1 MNNVIISTH
10 GLKKYYFVGE
20 STVKALDGVDMTVN
34 KGESVC
40 IAGRSGSGK
49 STMLNMLAGLELPTS
64 GTVQVAS
71 KRLESM
77 NEKARIRFRRD
88 DIGFVFQSFNL
99 LGKLT
104 ALENVKLPL
113 SYAGVRLKEA
123 DARARKQL
131 ALVGLEG
138 REHHLPNQLS
148 GGQQQRVAIARALVC
163 EPEIILADEP
173 TGALDSKSARQ
184 LLESLAHLNERGST
198 ILMVTH
204 DSFSASYCNR
214 IVFIKDG
221 GLYGELRRNGTERSA
236 FYRRIVDVVSSMGGA
251 GEDDAADEVTRHAC

>member
-49 STMLNMLAGLELPTS
+49 STLLNMLAGLELPTS

-88 DIGFVFQSFNL
+88 DIGFVFQSYNL
-99 LGKLT
+99 MPQYS
-104 ALENVKLPL
+104 ALENVALPL
-113 SYAGVRLKEA
+113 AIRGAPLKLRNEIAEAMLVRVGLKEHI
-123 DARARKQL
+123 
-131 ALVGLEG
+131 
-138 REHHLPNQLS
+138 HHKPGELS
-148 GGQQQRVAIARALVC
+148 GGQQQRVGIARA
-163 EPEIILADEP
+163 IITRPPIVLADEP
-173 TGALDSKSARQ
+173 TGNLDTGTSEETME
-184 LLESLAHLNERGST
+184 LLTGLFRERGTTFILVSHDPGMRKYTDRT
-198 ILMVTH
+198 IT
-204 DSFSASYCNR
+204 FSDGR
-214 IVFIKDG
+214 ISNTIA
-221 GLYGELRRNGTERSA
+221 EE
-236 FYRRIVDVVSSMGGA
+236 
-251 GEDDAADEVTRHAC
+251 

>member
-1 MNNVIISTH
+1 MTAAGGKGHRTGRIRMNNVIISTH

-88 DIGFVFQSFNL
+88 DIGFVFQSYNL
-99 LGKLT
+99 MPQYS
-104 ALENVKLPL
+104 ALENVALPL
-113 SYAGVRLKEA
+113 AIRGAPLKLRNEIAEAMLVRVGLKEHI
-123 DARARKQL
+123 
-131 ALVGLEG
+131 
-138 REHHLPNQLS
+138 HHKPGELS
-148 GGQQQRVAIARALVC
+148 GGQQQRVGIARA
-163 EPEIILADEP
+163 IITRPPIVLADEP
-173 TGALDSKSARQ
+173 TGNLDTGTSEETME
-184 LLESLAHLNERGST
+184 LLTGLFRERGTTFILVSHDPGMRKYTDRT
-198 ILMVTH
+198 IT
-204 DSFSASYCNR
+204 FSDGR
-214 IVFIKDG
+214 ISNTIA
-221 GLYGELRRNGTERSA
+221 EE
-236 FYRRIVDVVSSMGGA
+236 
-251 GEDDAADEVTRHAC
+251 

>member
-88 DIGFVFQSFNL
+88 DIGFVFQSYSL
-99 LGKLT
+99 MPQYS
-104 ALENVKLPL
+104 ALENVALPL
-113 SYAGVRLKEA
+113 AIRGAPLKLRNEIAEAMLVRVGLKEHI
-123 DARARKQL
+123 
-131 ALVGLEG
+131 
-138 REHHLPNQLS
+138 HHKPGELS
-148 GGQQQRVAIARALVC
+148 GGQQQRVGIARA
-163 EPEIILADEP
+163 IITRPPIVLADEP
-173 TGALDSKSARQ
+173 TGNLDTGTSEETME
-184 LLESLAHLNERGST
+184 LLTGLFRERGTTFILVSHDPGMRKYTDRT
-198 ILMVTH
+198 IT
-204 DSFSASYCNR
+204 FSDGR
-214 IVFIKDG
+214 ISNT
-221 GLYGELRRNGTERSA
+221 LAEE
-236 FYRRIVDVVSSMGGA
+236 
-251 GEDDAADEVTRHAC
+251 

>member
-64 GTVQVAS
+64 GTVQVAG

-88 DIGFVFQSFNL
+88 DIGFVFQSYNL
-99 LGKLT
+99 MPQYT
-104 ALENVKLPL
+104 ALENVALPL
-113 SYAGVRLKEA
+113 AIRGAPLKLRNEIVEAMLVRVGLKEHI
-123 DARARKQL
+123 
-131 ALVGLEG
+131 
-138 REHHLPNQLS
+138 HHKPGELS
-148 GGQQQRVAIARALVC
+148 GGQQQRVGIARA
-163 EPEIILADEP
+163 IITRPPIVLADEP
-173 TGALDSKSARQ
+173 TGNLDTGTSEETME
-184 LLESLAHLNERGST
+184 LLTGLFRERGTTFILVSHDPGMRKYTDRT
-198 ILMVTH
+198 IT
-204 DSFSASYCNR
+204 FSDGR
-214 IVFIKDG
+214 ISNT
-221 GLYGELRRNGTERSA
+221 LAEE
-236 FYRRIVDVVSSMGGA
+236 
-251 GEDDAADEVTRHAC
+251 

>member
-88 DIGFVFQSFNL
+88 DIGFVFQSYNL
-99 LGKLT
+99 MPQYS
-104 ALENVKLPL
+104 ALENVALPL
-113 SYAGVRLKEA
+113 AIRGAPLKLRNEMAEAMLVRVGLKEHI
-123 DARARKQL
+123 
-131 ALVGLEG
+131 
-138 REHHLPNQLS
+138 HHKPGELS
-148 GGQQQRVAIARALVC
+148 GGQQQRVGIARA
-163 EPEIILADEP
+163 IITRPPIVLADEP
-173 TGALDSKSARQ
+173 TGNLDTGTSEETME
-184 LLESLAHLNERGST
+184 LLTGLFRERGTTFILVSHDPGMRKYTDRT
-198 ILMVTH
+198 IT
-204 DSFSASYCNR
+204 FSDGR
-214 IVFIKDG
+214 ISNT
-221 GLYGELRRNGTERSA
+221 LAEE
-236 FYRRIVDVVSSMGGA
+236 
-251 GEDDAADEVTRHAC
+251 

>member
-88 DIGFVFQSFNL
+88 DIGFVFQSYNL
-99 LGKLT
+99 MPQYT
-104 ALENVKLPL
+104 ALENVALPL
-113 SYAGVRLKEA
+113 AIRGAPLKLRNEIAEAMLVRVGLKEHI
-123 DARARKQL
+123 
-131 ALVGLEG
+131 
-138 REHHLPNQLS
+138 HHKPGELS
-148 GGQQQRVAIARALVC
+148 GGQQQRVGIARA
-163 EPEIILADEP
+163 IITRPPIVLADEP
-173 TGALDSKSARQ
+173 TGNLDTGTSEETME
-184 LLESLAHLNERGST
+184 LLTGLFRERGTTFILVSHDPGMRKYTDRT
-198 ILMVTH
+198 IT
-204 DSFSASYCNR
+204 FSDGR
-214 IVFIKDG
+214 ISNTIA
-221 GLYGELRRNGTERSA
+221 EE
-236 FYRRIVDVVSSMGGA
+236 
-251 GEDDAADEVTRHAC
+251 

>member
-88 DIGFVFQSFNL
+88 DIGFVFQSYNL
-99 LGKLT
+99 MPQYS
-104 ALENVKLPL
+104 ALENVALPL
-113 SYAGVRLKEA
+113 AIRGAPLKLRNEIAEAMLVRVGLKEHI
-123 DARARKQL
+123 
-131 ALVGLEG
+131 
-138 REHHLPNQLS
+138 HHKPGELS
-148 GGQQQRVAIARALVC
+148 GGQQQRVGIARA
-163 EPEIILADEP
+163 IITRPPIVLADEP
-173 TGALDSKSARQ
+173 TGNLDTGTSEETME
-184 LLESLAHLNERGST
+184 LLTGLFRERGT
-198 ILMVTH
+198 TFILLSLIH
-204 DSFSASYCNR
+204 
-214 IVFIKDG
+214 I
-221 GLYGELRRNGTERSA
+221 
-236 FYRRIVDVVSSMGGA
+236 
-251 GEDDAADEVTRHAC
+251 